1 MTFFLLTT
9 LVLLLILNLI
19 ILFFVYKIFK
29 KNDSINKI
37 HYLIS
42 NNNSRINDTYTIIIR
57 NEKLKNE
64 EIENTE

>member
-1 MTFFLLTT
+1 MTIFLLTT

-42 NNNSRINDTYTIIIR
+42 NNNSRIDDTYTIIIR

-64 EIENTE
+64 EIENT